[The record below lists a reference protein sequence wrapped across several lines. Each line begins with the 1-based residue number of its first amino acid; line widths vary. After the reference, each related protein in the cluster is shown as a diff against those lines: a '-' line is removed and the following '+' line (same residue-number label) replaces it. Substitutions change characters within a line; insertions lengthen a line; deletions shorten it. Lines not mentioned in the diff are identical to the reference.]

1 MMREH
6 LGSFTVTGAF
16 ALVLQI
22 HRNQEQV
29 QQHQSQSFHQNSQQS
44 REILAARPDSGDLE
58 ALIAHIGL
66 TSGGLA
72 KTIELYGNYVAR
84 QIGLSKNSPVAKALA
99 KVAMEYLNGDKSPSD
114 GSLENIAAFLSKR
127 LKDPSSSQMVF
138 DELVK
143 ELDSCMISYFSFHW
157 QHSAHL
163 LDQVRSGQRNL
174 RSIVMAATRKH
185 RFQRAMQTLKAKRA
199 FATLV
204 ETIKA
209 MKTIKHLEARELP
222 DCDHELGGEFKRQRR
237 SPVLMLVGG
246 GMGAGKST
254 VVKELLHA
262 TESIVRHDAV
272 VVEADAFKEADVLYR
287 SLSSGSGDVSM
298 ASQLVHDSS
307 TRAASSLLVSALN
320 EGRDVIF
327 DGTMSWEPFV
337 MQTIAMARDV
347 HRRRYRLGPGYRLDE
362 NGVLVERYWEPVEA
376 EETSIEDEFLASLEE
391 DQELQNNS
399 DGEQQKVVDEFL
411 GKLCEEERPAYR
423 IVLVGVTCDAL
434 LAVVRGIRRAII
446 TNRFVPIPAQL
457 RSHKMFAASLERYC
471 DAVDNA
477 RIYSTSRMGGLPELI
492 GVKDGPG
499 KLKRL
504 NEAGFE
510 TVRDLAL
517 LNPDASSVL
526 ELYRGRSSQ
535 VWEEVVMASDRRSRR
550 DFLWDMLVHDDESEE
565 DDFYSGSS
573 SDYST
578 SSSSS
583 SAASSADSLDEMSPR
598 DD

>member
-1 MMREH
+1 MREH

-84 QIGLSKNSPVAKALA
+84 QIGLRKNSPVAKALA

-376 EETSIEDEFLASLEE
+376 EETSIEDE
-391 DQELQNNS
+391 
-399 DGEQQKVVDEFL
+399 
-411 GKLCEEERPAYR
+411 PAYR

-526 ELYRGRSSQ
+526 ELYQGRSSQ